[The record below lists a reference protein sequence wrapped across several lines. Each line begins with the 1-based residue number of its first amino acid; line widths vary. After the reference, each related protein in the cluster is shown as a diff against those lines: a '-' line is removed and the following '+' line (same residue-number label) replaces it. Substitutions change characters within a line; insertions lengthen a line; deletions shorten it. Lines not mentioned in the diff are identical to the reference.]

1 MKFFLWFRLRG
12 TSKEDYA
19 AAVVHLQMEHHHV
32 YTHQLIANAERVG
45 TAYCQNTWNYS
56 LMRVIL
62 DDQCDIFGE

>member
-1 MKFFLWFRLRG
+1 MNFFLWFRLRG

-45 TAYCQNTWNYS
+45 TAYCQTHG
-56 LMRVIL
+56 I
-62 DDQCDIFGE
+62 IH